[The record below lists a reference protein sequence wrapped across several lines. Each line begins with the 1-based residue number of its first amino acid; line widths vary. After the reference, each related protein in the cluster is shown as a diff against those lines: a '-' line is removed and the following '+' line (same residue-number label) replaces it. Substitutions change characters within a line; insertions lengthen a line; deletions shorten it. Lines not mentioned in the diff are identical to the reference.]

1 MQNSVNILFLNK
13 REYLDEDS
21 VGLYAQLQV
30 PHSDLGAFM
39 ANRIREHD
47 QIFILFYSIYLV

>member
-47 QIFILFYSIYLV
+47 QILFCFILFT